1 MLPTQTTHW
10 IATQES
16 EGACRGQTSM
26 SASGDKIANVGA
38 MNIKGFS
45 NSRALCSVA
54 KLCDTGEHPPFLF
67 NRWVFLKTEAA
78 SVQNIIFGYSRQC
91 WEPPFEF
98 SWAGQLRDQSSRS
111 MLVKPERRL
120 TEHGGGEE
128 KVLWAGGDDER
139 RHVEGG
145 EVSHGEDEPAET
157 FDPLRRRHLKQ
168 PTPEEVRVHQTTH
181 LPVRERRAEC
191 WGGAAHDHVH
201 RSDTVGEESEV
212 LGTSRSTVELLLSN
226 GCRASAVVFDKE
238 TKYAS
243 AHVGTKELSRC
254 RFCSKLSLFRLG
266 SSWWRGPEVKPRT
279 TSTKEFLKKIHNFQT
294 SMRTIREQC
303 LVGGSRG
310 NGVAERGIQST
321 EK

>member
-1 MLPTQTTHW
+1 M
-10 IATQES
+10 
-16 EGACRGQTSM
+16 
-26 SASGDKIANVGA
+26 
-38 MNIKGFS
+38 
-45 NSRALCSVA
+45 
-54 KLCDTGEHPPFLF
+54 
-67 NRWVFLKTEAA
+67 KTEAA

-191 WGGAAHDHVH
+191 WAERHTIMYTDRT
-201 RSDTVGEESEV
+201 RSVKKV
-212 LGTSRSTVELLLSN
+212 KCLGL
-226 GCRASAVVFDKE
+226 
-238 TKYAS
+238 
-243 AHVGTKELSRC
+243 
-254 RFCSKLSLFRLG
+254 
-266 SSWWRGPEVKPRT
+266 PEVQWSCCSP
-279 TSTKEFLKKIHNFQT
+279 
-294 SMRTIREQC
+294 MA
-303 LVGGSRG
+303 
-310 NGVAERGIQST
+310 AELRCSL
-321 EK
+321 